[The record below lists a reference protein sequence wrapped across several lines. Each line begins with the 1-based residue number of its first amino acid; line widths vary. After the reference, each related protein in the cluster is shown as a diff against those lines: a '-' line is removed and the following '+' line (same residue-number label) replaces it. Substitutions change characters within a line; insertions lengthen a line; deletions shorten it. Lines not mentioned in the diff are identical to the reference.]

1 MNRRRERYWMGGF
14 LAFLAAVIWQGVQP
28 LLACPACKDA
38 VEQAANGGQ
47 VVVDSSPSP
56 FGPNN
61 LAKGFFWSVLTMLGV
76 VYALVGTGV
85 FFILRAVR
93 KARPGAQP
101 NEVASEL

>member
-1 MNRRRERYWMGGF
+1 MNKKIERSWIVGL
-14 LAFLAAVIWQGVQP
+14 LAFLGVVIWQGTQP

-56 FGPNN
+56 FGPNS
-61 LAKGFFWSVLTMLGV
+61 LAKGFFWSILTMLGV
-76 VYALVGTGV
+76 VYALVGVGV

-93 KARPGAQP
+93 KTRSVVRPS
-101 NEVASEL
+101 EVVSES